1 MLRITEASG
10 QEKLMYWGDRVE
22 RLVIDGVLDLEAYYS
37 GDWRNQ
43 IEDADAALQI
53 FFNGCVAAGPTL
65 CAFKPTLYASVLA
78 SPVPAYV
85 EGSSTYG
92 LVDFSI
98 LKNAVKIGLYNPY
111 TLFAT
116 IAQGLAELQSGN
128 GITIYTMQLDD
139 APYECSR
146 EGSAEPYKNAWE
158 TVYAVACGD
167 AVENTGMESSSR
179 RALHGTLWWE

>member
-1 MLRITEASG
+1 MTGGTKLRTPTPLFKSSSTAVSPPVPPSA
-10 QEKLMYWGDRVE
+10 R
-22 RLVIDGVLDLEAYYS
+22 S
-37 GDWRNQ
+37 T
-43 IEDADAALQI
+43 
-53 FFNGCVAAGPTL
+53 PTL
-65 CAFKPTLYASVLA
+65 FLRFKPTLYASVLA

-167 AVENTGMESSSR
+167 AVENTVSADGLYWDDIKDTSSFADSLMFQYVGCSYMFSF
-179 RALHGTLWWE
+179 ACVTIN